1 MPETSTCW
9 LPKLQFNLALEQNVL
24 FQKTLIQ
31 LNLYCAMPWQDEGQP
46 LPCPR
51 GQHTLSWGVGPTAHG
66 ILSLLHPSL
75 EDHSLLPLA
84 QPCHLCQ
91 PSPEGPNACLPPA
104 PTQQHLLNWVS
115 NDSIKQAWKEGWPR
129 RAPAYPTGE
138 AASSAEPWSLC
149 CGCRESR
156 LLAAQEPTCT
166 SWTCSFKANYFG
178 GGSGGDQAPGLACTR
193 PMFFDCSIAIPKTDH
208 T

>member
-1 MPETSTCW
+1 MPETSTRW

-31 LNLYCAMPWQDEGQP
+31 LNLYCAMRWQDEGQP

-51 GQHTLSWGVGPTAHG
+51 GQHTLSWGVGPIKHD
-66 ILSLLHPSL
+66 ILSRPHPSL

-129 RAPAYPTGE
+129 RAPAYPTGGSCILCR
-138 AASSAEPWSLC
+138 AMEPMLRLQ
-149 CGCRESR
+149 REQV
-156 LLAAQEPTCT
+156 A
-166 SWTCSFKANYFG
+166 CSPRTNMHIM
-178 GGSGGDQAPGLACTR
+178 DL
-193 PMFFDCSIAIPKTDH
+193 FF
-208 T
+208 